1 MKRIFGFFA
10 AFAVCSSQLVAQ
22 TASINTVKLDSFMS
36 ALDTKQRAMCAVAV
50 AKNGQILY
58 ERAIGYE
65 QITPNG
71 QLFSKSSPETE
82 YRIGSISKT
91 FTAVMIMQLVQEGK
105 LTLDTKLSKFYPKI
119 ANAKQITVAEML
131 SHRSGIYSFT
141 DLRAH
146 DWTVPHTHEQILK
159 IIYDHKPE
167 FKPGE
172 KYSYCNSNFTLLGW
186 IIESVTKK
194 PYAQN
199 LEERITKP
207 VALTHTYYGAAIGSH
222 PHEAH
227 PFQFDSVWSDDGETD
242 MSVPGGAGAI
252 VSTSGDLIQFI
263 DALFKA
269 KLTTQQSLDT
279 MRHMTDGYGYGLTFA
294 PFGPRKLY
302 GHNGHIDDFESFIG
316 YMPNDSMEYCVIG
329 NAWQT
334 HENDVLIG
342 VLSIANNKRFEI
354 PQFITLSRKDLE
366 GYSGTYTSASVPV
379 KFIVT
384 PKGNVLT
391 AQATGQ
397 GAFPLEAL
405 DTDRF
410 GFSMADIVI
419 EFHRNAA
426 KIVDS
431 FNIIQMGHSEA
442 FKRD

>member
-1 MKRIFGFFA
+1 MKTRSLFA
-10 AFAVCSSQLVAQ
+10 ALFLFTSLAAHAQ
-22 TASINTVKLDSFMS
+22 SPALNTAKLDSFMT

-71 QLFSKSSPETE
+71 QLFTKATPETE

-105 LTLDTKLSKFYPKI
+105 LTLDTKLAKFYPRI
-119 ANAKQITVAEML
+119 ANAKQITIAEML

-141 DLRAH
+141 DFRGH

-167 FKPGE
+167 FKPGA

-186 IIESVTKK
+186 IIETVTKK
-194 PYAQN
+194 SYAEN

-207 VALTHTYYGAAIGSH
+207 LGLTHTYYGGAIGTH

-227 PFQFDSVWSDDGETD
+227 PFDFDSVWSDVGETD

-252 VSTSGDLIQFI
+252 VSTPGDLIRFI

-269 KLTTQQSLDT
+269 KLTTQASLDT
-279 MRHMTDGYGYGLTFA
+279 MRHMTDGYGFGLTFA
-294 PFGPRKLY
+294 PFSGRKLY
-302 GHNGHIDDFESFIG
+302 GHNGHIDAFESFIG
-316 YMPNDSMEYCVIG
+316 YLPDDSMEYCVIG

-342 VLSIANNKRFEI
+342 LLSIANNKRYQI
-354 PQFITLSRKDLE
+354 PQFIALSRTELA
-366 GYSGTYTSASVPV
+366 GYSGTYSSATVPI
-379 KFIVT
+379 KFT
-384 PKGNVLT
+384 LKPNGTVLT

-397 GAFPLEAL
+397 GAFPLEAI

-419 EFHRNAA
+419 QFHRNAA
-426 KIVDS
+426 KAVAGFD
-431 FNIIQMGHSEA
+431 IIQLGHTESFTKE
-442 FKRD
+442 